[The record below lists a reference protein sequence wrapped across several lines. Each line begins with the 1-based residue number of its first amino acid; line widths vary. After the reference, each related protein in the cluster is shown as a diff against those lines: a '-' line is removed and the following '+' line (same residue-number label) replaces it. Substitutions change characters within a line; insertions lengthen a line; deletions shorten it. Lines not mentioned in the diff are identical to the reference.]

1 MRKTK
6 QNINFFVFSFKSES
20 KSPRFSPDLNTKVHN
35 LSEIEDKW

>member
-20 KSPRFSPDLNTKVHN
+20 KSPRISPDWNAKVHK